1 MRTAPWTHALKS
13 HGQRLAALL
22 VPQPSAGVVRA
33 FHRQSPAP
41 GHTHPPAGD
50 TGPEHLAQSGQK
62 KGYSFLQLTY
72 TSLKSCKERMSQDD
86 KFPLGRCENGGSER
100 ESVSQTP
107 LPGSYGRAG
116 MKICDP
122 DPSQPIAPPFSAD
135 YRHLWANDRS
145 ILSRGTSRSKGLESG
160 LGVVELEGDK
170 KA

>member
-116 MKICDP
+116 MKIDHG
-122 DPSQPIAPPFSAD
+122 SQCQTLLA
-135 YRHLWANDRS
+135 LWS
-145 ILSRGTSRSKGLESG
+145 LSLCRTRDGRQMQ
-160 LGVVELEGDK
+160 ELEVLG
-170 KA
+170 